1 MYVIIFVNW
10 GYYMKKWQRIILI
23 ICAIIISFIIGFI
36 VYLNFVIPP
45 YITSVEK
52 TDSIRF
58 QDKMII
64 NIYVDNHFYKLNKET
79 WCLVTVN
86 DELPDSNSDE
96 WLKAVNGYCNFT
108 VNVGDYKVYVKDKYN
123 NINSLDNQK
132 VKIDKVVQIKPK
144 KETYYLYKGQ
154 RDTIEYDLNIMGDA
168 DKTITFKSNNDSIVS
183 IDEHGNIVGNNYG
196 NVDIELKSSNG
207 IKATVKVYVSP
218 FITSPKVDT
227 SKSYLTC
234 GQFSYN
240 EANLIDNMLYD
251 RIDDAG
257 YKTRAGVVA
266 AARFITLEFSF
277 RIHYFYE
284 NGRLNNYSPYLHVDG
299 EGRYYHRGLY
309 LNKSKFSD
317 IESSFVGPA
326 IWGCDLQNYTDWGPY
341 VTGKYYPNG
350 LDCSGFVSWALLNG
364 GFDVGD
370 IGAGENANHN
380 DLDDLGEKVY
390 ITEQLMSSGRV
401 KPGDLIGF
409 NGHMAILAGWDDNNY
424 YIAESLNT
432 TGGVVMTVVPRNKL
446 VKNSMYKYII
456 LMDNVY
462 KEDGNLTNI
471 W

>member
-1 MYVIIFVNW
+1 
-10 GYYMKKWQRIILI
+10 MKKNHRTILIISAIIIILI
-23 ICAIIISFIIGFI
+23 ICGIF
-36 VYLNFVIPP
+36 YLNFVTPP

-52 TDSIRF
+52 TDSIRL

-64 NIYVDNHFYKLNKET
+64 NIYVNNHFYKLNKDT
-79 WCLVTVN
+79 WCLVTTN
-86 DELPDSNSDE
+86 DEIPAADSDE

-108 VNVGDYKVYVKDKYN
+108 VDVGNYKVYVKDKYN
-123 NINSLDNQK
+123 NINSLDNQN
-132 VKIDKVVQIKPK
+132 VKIDKVIQIKPK
-144 KETYYLYKGQ
+144 KDVYYLYKGQ
-154 RDTIEYDLNIMGDA
+154 RDTITYDLNIMGNA
-168 DKTITFKSNNDSIVS
+168 DKTISFGSSNKTLVEV
-183 IDEHGNIVGNNYG
+183 DEHGNIIGNNYG
-196 NVDIELKSSNG
+196 SVDIELKSVNG
-207 IKATVKVYVSP
+207 VKATVKVYVSP

-227 SKSYLTC
+227 SKKYLTC
-234 GQFSYN
+234 GQFNYN
-240 EANLIDNMLYD
+240 EAKLVDNMLFD
-251 RIDDAG
+251 RIDKAG

-277 RIHYFYE
+277 RVHYFYE
-284 NGRLNNYSPYLHVDG
+284 NGRLNNYKPYLHVDG
-299 EGRYYHRGLY
+299 EGRYYHRGMY

-317 IESSFVGPA
+317 IKSSFVGPA
-326 IWGCDLQNYTDWGPY
+326 TWGCDLQNYTDWGPY

-350 LDCSGFVSWALLNG
+350 LDCSGFVTWALLNG

-370 IGAGENANHN
+370 IGAGENVDHN

-390 ITEQLMSSGRV
+390 ITNDLINSGRV

-432 TGGVVMTVVPRNKL
+432 TGGVVMTVVAKNKL
-446 VKNSMYKYII
+446 ARSMYKYII

-462 KEDGNLTNI
+462 KEDGNLTNM